1 MPSPLVSILLE
12 FSVSFPHALSE
23 MHAENLEVLK
33 KKRFLPLP
41 QVVEELKAATGTKTI
56 EFE

>member
-1 MPSPLVSILLE
+1 MTTPLARILLDY
-12 FSVSFPHALSE
+12 SVSFPHALSE

-41 QVVEELKAATGTKTI
+41 QVVKGLKIVKGTKII

>member
-1 MPSPLVSILLE
+1 
-12 FSVSFPHALSE
+12 

-41 QVVEELKAATGTKTI
+41 QVVKGLKIVKGTKII